1 MFSRL
6 ITVAITGISIRT
18 GSDRNLN
25 NFGTR
30 GSLVHA
36 IIAGECDLT
45 NKTKVFRFHR
55 LSLSFRDSPNPPPP
69 SASSL
74 ELPSWCFRSSGAQ
87 RSPALL
93 RFSELVFSLPPPD
106 STLGTLD
113 SVHASSLSNCWSLSS
128 ICESLTIVQVTW
140 SIDFFFL
147 ELWFCVLYSD
157 WCSKSLVLAN
167 YNYIYG

>member
-55 LSLSFRDSPNPPPP
+55 LSLISWFPKP
-69 SASSL
+69 SSSSL
-74 ELPSWCFRSSGAQ
+74 ELPSWCFRSSGTQ

-140 SIDFFFL
+140 SIDFFF
-147 ELWFCVLYSD
+147 WSCDFACCIVID
-157 WCSKSLVLAN
+157 VPRA
-167 YNYIYG
+167 